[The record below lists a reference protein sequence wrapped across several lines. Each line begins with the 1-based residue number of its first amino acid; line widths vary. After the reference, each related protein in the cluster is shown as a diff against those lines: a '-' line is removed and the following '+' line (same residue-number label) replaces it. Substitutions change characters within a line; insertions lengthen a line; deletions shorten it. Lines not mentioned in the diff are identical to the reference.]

1 MAAGL
6 KGGED
11 LWVHVDEFVGVVN
24 DLVVA
29 HFDNRINPI
38 SKRVARDAE
47 DDVGE
52 PLARHFRQLFV
63 AWQIEGHLLVLERLV
78 LHSINGE
85 AFVLRTVD
93 VANIVTLDN

>member
-11 LWVHVDEFVGVVN
+11 LWIHADEFVWVVN
-24 DLVVA
+24 NLVVA
-29 HFDNRINPI
+29 HFDNRVNPI
-38 SKRVARDAE
+38 SKRRSYYAE
-47 DDVGE
+47 DDVGK
-52 PLARHFRQLFV
+52 PLTWHFRKLFV